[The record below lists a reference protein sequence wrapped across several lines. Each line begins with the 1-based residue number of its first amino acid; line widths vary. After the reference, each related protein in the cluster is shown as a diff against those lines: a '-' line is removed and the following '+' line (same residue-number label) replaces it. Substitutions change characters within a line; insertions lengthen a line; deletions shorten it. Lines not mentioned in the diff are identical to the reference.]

1 MLKCE
6 TANLSAS
13 RPARRFVASEAA
25 MTKAAAPAGAAAKHD
40 HGGKGGG
47 CGCGGGA
54 AKSGYFANLTPTQ
67 TLMLGVLVGA
77 IVVVIVKQ

>member
-25 MTKAAAPAGAAAKHD
+25 MTKAPEKHD
-40 HGGKGGG
+40 HGKGG